1 MIDKSLS
8 YCPLI
13 MTKTDTKEYPRYA
26 LPEGY
31 AFRFYRA
38 GDEKAWAALEC
49 SVGQFETE
57 AAALA
62 CFSREFFEDQRLRP
76 EDRMLFVIDPAGK
89 AVATAA
95 LWDGDF
101 LGQLLPRLHWV
112 AVSDECAGKGIAKA
126 MLSRLLD
133 LYNALG
139 YEGLLYLCTGTWNYP
154 AIGIYKKFGFLPY
167 LGTRSPYKDL
177 SDEAFERQN
186 AAGWA
191 AVEKMHAQY
200 KNNK

>member
-1 MIDKSLS
+1 MLDKTLD
-8 YCPLI
+8 YVPLL
-13 MTKTDTKEYPRYA
+13 MTKTDTENYPRYT

-31 AFRFYRA
+31 RFRFYAA

-57 AAALA
+57 EAALA
-62 CFSREFFEDQRLRP
+62 CFSREFLENQSLRP
-76 EDRMLFVIDPAGK
+76 EERMLFVLDPAGK

-101 LGQLLPRLHWV
+101 LGRIEQRLHWV

-126 MLSRLLD
+126 MLTRLLD
-133 LYNALG
+133 LYNAL
-139 YEGLLYLCTGTWNYP
+139 YEGGFLYLRTGTWNYP
-154 AIGIYKKFGFLPY
+154 AIGIYKKLGFMPY
-167 LGTRSPYKDL
+167 LGTRSPFKDL
-177 SDEAFERQN
+177 SDEDFAKRN

-191 AVEKMHAQY
+191 AVEQKHAQY
-200 KNNK
+200 MKR

>member
-1 MIDKSLS
+1 MLDNSIE
-8 YCPLI
+8 YIPLL
-13 MTKTDTKEYPRYA
+13 MTKEDTKVYPKYA

-31 AFRFYRA
+31 RFRFYAA

-57 AAALA
+57 EAAIA
-62 CFSREFFEDQRLRP
+62 CFSREFLENQRLRP
-76 EDRMLFVIDPAGK
+76 EERMLFVIDPAGK

-101 LGQLLPRLHWV
+101 LGKIEQRLHWV

-126 MLSRLLD
+126 MLSRLLE
-133 LYNALG
+133 LYNELCFG
-139 YEGLLYLCTGTWNYP
+139 GFLYLRTGTRNYP
-154 AIGIYKKFGFLPY
+154 AIGIYKKFGFVPY
-167 LGTRSPYKDL
+167 LGTRSPFEDL
-177 SDEAFERQN
+177 SDEDFARRN

-191 AVEKMHAQY
+191 IVEQKHAQY
-200 KNNK
+200 TKD